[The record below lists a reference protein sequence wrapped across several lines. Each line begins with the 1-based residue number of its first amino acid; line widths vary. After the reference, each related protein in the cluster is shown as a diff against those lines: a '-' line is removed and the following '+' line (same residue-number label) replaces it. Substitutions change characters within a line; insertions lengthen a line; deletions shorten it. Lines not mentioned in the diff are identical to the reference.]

1 MDLTPPGLPGQPAQ
15 RIASAGTATRAVPGQ
30 TCWICL
36 EDGEHP
42 EAGTTRSTD
51 RRPIHCGCGCRGTA
65 GFAHPRCMVA
75 AAEVDGNGDL
85 WCRCPT
91 CKQWY
96 TGEMQLEMAQANSD
110 RVRAF
115 APAHEERLAANNN
128 LAVALSDQGRFPEAA
143 KLCKPP
149 VVVDLP
155 SSVSPKALFACLKR
169 GTPFTRAPF
178 LSPFPLPPCDAPPFD
193 PNPADP
199 SRRPCHAIAVA
210 ILSPQSRHSVAANVA
225 RSSPTYL
232 TCPTP
237 SGLPTTRA
245 THARP
250 SHALTHHAHAPNYHH
265 HGQIVKP
272 WRSSAERSGRSTRTR

>member
-1 MDLTPPGLPGQPAQ
+1 MVSQAGGASEPNSPTVSGEHAMDLTPPGLPGQPAQ

-210 ILSPQSRHSVAANVA
+210 ILSPQTSPAHPQRTSPAPPRLASQQHARRTHVRRMHSRTTHTHPTTTIMA
-225 RSSPTYL
+225 RS
-232 TCPTP
+232 
-237 SGLPTTRA
+237 
-245 THARP
+245 
-250 SHALTHHAHAPNYHH
+250 
-265 HGQIVKP
+265 
-272 WRSSAERSGRSTRTR
+272 